1 MNHFPQPIAP
11 SYHPPHPHTSGGGG
25 GGELFANAVVGGD
38 DALGLSSAD
47 ESLADL
53 QQAESEGEEEEHTLR
68 NHLSGEQAKLEF
80 MAALGLVPPAI
91 LEEIQRRQQLCRAEY
106 GNWWDRL
113 HSTVSDTHAHSAVQT
128 LTHVH
133 SHSV

>member
-1 MNHFPQPIAP
+1 MVH
-11 SYHPPHPHTSGGGG
+11 
-25 GGELFANAVVGGD
+25 GGD

-68 NHLSGEQAKLEF
+68 NHLSGEQTKLEF

-113 HSTVSDTHAHSAVQT
+113 HSTVSETHAHSAVQT

-133 SHSV
+133 TRSLTLCLGFLSSGQVRQSPLQRTGCCRGDEP